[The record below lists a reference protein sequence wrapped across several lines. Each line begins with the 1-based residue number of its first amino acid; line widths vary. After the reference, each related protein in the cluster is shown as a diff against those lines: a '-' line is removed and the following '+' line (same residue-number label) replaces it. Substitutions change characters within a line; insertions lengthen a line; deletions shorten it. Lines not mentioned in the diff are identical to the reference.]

1 MMSHDEAAE
10 LLAVFALDAVDSREY
25 DEIEA
30 HLAECPRCRAE
41 LDAHREV
48 AAALGN
54 SVEPLPEGLWSSIAS
69 RLPPRPDEEP
79 PPMPALLRSVPEFE
93 PEPEPEPEPGR
104 EREAASAGSRFRTP
118 RSSRL
123 RASRGRLIS
132 VASFA
137 VAAAAVAA
145 VLAVNLVHDS
155 SQISSLRNSSAAS
168 AVAALNVPGHKV
180 VDVESAKHVELARFV
195 VLPSGQ
201 GYLEKSTLPTLSGSE
216 TYQLWGVIDGR
227 AISLGLLGQ
236 SPHGAAFS
244 FAGSP
249 RPSKIGITVEPAG
262 GSVVPTG
269 TMLAAG
275 TV

>member
-1 MMSHDEAAE
+1 MMSHDEASD
-10 LLAVFALDAVDSREY
+10 LLAVFALDAVDS
-25 DEIEA
+25 DEHEQIEA

-41 LDAHREV
+41 LDAHRDV

-79 PPMPALLRSVPEFE
+79 PPMPTLLRSVPE
-93 PEPEPEPEPGR
+93 PEDEVRPSHVFKAP
-104 EREAASAGSRFRTP
+104 RTP
-118 RSSRL
+118 RR
-123 RASRGRLIS
+123 RTARGRLIS
-132 VASFA
+132 VGSFA

-145 VLAVNLVHDS
+145 VLGVNLVHDN
-155 SQISSLRNSSAAS
+155 SQISNLQHSSAAS
-168 AVAALNVPGHKV
+168 AVAALSVPGHKV
-180 VDVESAKHVELARFV
+180 VDVESAAHVELARFV
-195 VLPSGQ
+195 VLRSGQ
-201 GYLEKSTLPTLSGSE
+201 GYLLKSNLPTLSSGK
-216 TYQLWGVIDGR
+216 TYQLWGVINGR

-236 SPHGAAFS
+236 TPHGAAFS
-244 FAGSP
+244 LAGSP